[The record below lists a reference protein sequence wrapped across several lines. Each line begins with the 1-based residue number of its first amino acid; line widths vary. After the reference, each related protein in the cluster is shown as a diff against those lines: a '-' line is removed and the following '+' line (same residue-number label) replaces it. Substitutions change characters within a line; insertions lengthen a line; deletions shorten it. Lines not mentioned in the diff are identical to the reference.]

1 MKRGIEHGSLKYSC
15 YKNQLR
21 PIPITPPKLNWSLFA
36 LVSGLANSVRLVQS
50 GWIPVQRLS
59 LIILAKSMM
68 LNGESLIVVELSPRM
83 SNVPKRSWIN
93 TDVSSVHFL
102 WRLRVLWWPIDTDQ
116 LSLLLFH
123 LYICLYLAYRRLL
136 CSLFFFTGSCLG
148 LQHNQTLHP
157 CFIFNDS
164 ACAQTNSTLKHS
176 WVEDVMQ
183 LTLVDLA
190 AGYILSPCAYLPK
203 PGGDSMQLMHTE
215 TQRAN
220 MWRFAK
226 WHTPLP
232 PSLGWQSRESKF
244 GQQARTLI
252 FADQISSMFN
262 RCRPM
267 GQGPNDGTLW
277 LCSELI

>member
-1 MKRGIEHGSLKYSC
+1 MENH
-15 YKNQLR
+15 
-21 PIPITPPKLNWSLFA
+21 WSLWNWVQERAMFR
-36 LVSGLANSVRLVQS
+36 SNSN
-50 GWIPVQRLS
+50 
-59 LIILAKSMM
+59 AF
-68 LNGESLIVVELSPRM
+68 LNQH
-83 SNVPKRSWIN
+83 WC
-93 TDVSSVHFL
+93 TVSSVHFL
-102 WRLRVLWWPIDTDQ
+102 WRHRELWWPMDTDQ

-123 LYICLYLAYRRLL
+123 LSICLYLAYRRLL

-190 AGYILSPCAYLPK
+190 AGYSLSPCAYLPK

-215 TQRAN
+215 AQRAN

-232 PSLGWQSRESKF
+232 LPSAGRVGRANLVSRRGHWF
-244 GQQARTLI
+244 LRI
-252 FADQISSMFN
+252 
-262 RCRPM
+262 R
-267 GQGPNDGTLW
+267 
-277 LCSELI
+277 

>member
-1 MKRGIEHGSLKYSC
+1 MENHYLQWSGVQEWTTVCTKAFSNQHWCKFTAIFMKTLGAVTAWTLISWV
-15 YKNQLR
+15 
-21 PIPITPPKLNWSLFA
+21 WSLFH
-36 LVSGLANSVRLVQS
+36 
-50 GWIPVQRLS
+50 LS
-59 LIILAKSMM
+59 
-68 LNGESLIVVELSPRM
+68 
-83 SNVPKRSWIN
+83 
-93 TDVSSVHFL
+93 
-102 WRLRVLWWPIDTDQ
+102 
-116 LSLLLFH
+116 
-123 LYICLYLAYRRLL
+123 ICLYPSYRGLL
-136 CSLFFFTGSCLG
+136 CSLFFFTGSYLG

-183 LTLVDLA
+183 LILVDLA
-190 AGYILSPCAYLPK
+190 AGYSLSPCAYLPK

-215 TQRAN
+215 TQCAN

-226 WHTPLP
+226 WHTSLP
-232 PSLGWQSRESKF
+232 PSLGWQNRESKF
-244 GQQARTLI
+244 GQRARTLI

-267 GQGPNDGTLW
+267 GHGPNDGTLW

>member
-1 MKRGIEHGSLKYSC
+1 MQCSEA
-15 YKNQLR
+15 
-21 PIPITPPKLNWSLFA
+21 IPKH
-36 LVSGLANSVRLVQS
+36 
-50 GWIPVQRLS
+50 
-59 LIILAKSMM
+59 
-68 LNGESLIVVELSPRM
+68 
-83 SNVPKRSWIN
+83 SWIN
-93 TDVSSVHFL
+93 TDVLYVQCNFYEDLGCCDGL
-102 WRLRVLWWPIDTDQ
+102 WTLISW
-116 LSLLLFH
+116 
-123 LYICLYLAYRRLL
+123 ICSFFIYPFFLYLAYRRLF

-148 LQHNQTLHP
+148 LQHNQTLCP

-190 AGYILSPCAYLPK
+190 AGYSLSPCAYLPK
-203 PGGDSMQLMHTE
+203 PGGDSMQLMHSE

-226 WHTPLP
+226 WHTQLP

-244 GQQARTLI
+244 GQQARTSI

-267 GQGPNDGTLW
+267 GSGPNDGTLW
-277 LCSELI
+277 LLRTHLGHKWSFGKGMRHSGEQRSGTWAQKNVAEV